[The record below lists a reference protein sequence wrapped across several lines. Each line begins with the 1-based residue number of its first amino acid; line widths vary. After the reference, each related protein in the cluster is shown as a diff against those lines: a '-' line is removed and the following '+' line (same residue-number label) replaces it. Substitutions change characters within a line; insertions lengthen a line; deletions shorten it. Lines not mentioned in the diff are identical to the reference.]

1 LTTIKSSLNTIEDSQ
16 PGGRVDMEDCI
27 FCRPSDFGTRKLAF
41 EDKKGYWYAVV
52 PREMG
57 TFGQVLLVVKKMKGE
72 IEHISDMSDPK
83 LLCDKDRLLSIITG
97 IHEISSRLTNSL
109 TDQRGRRV
117 QKVYVLTQCEG
128 KNCHLH
134 FQLLPRYEGDSI
146 GNEFLYACELEE
158 ARWQD
163 PPKLL
168 PSSRIARG
176 KELLKTFTDLLDEAS
191 FTYPKNLKSVIMNQ
205 AIQNLSQALEQF

>member
-1 LTTIKSSLNTIEDSQ
+1 
-16 PGGRVDMEDCI
+16 MEDCI
-27 FCRPSDFGTRKLAF
+27 FCRPSYFGTRKLAI

-83 LLCDKDRLLSIITG
+83 LLRDKDRLLSIITG
-97 IHEISSRLTNSL
+97 IHEISSRLTNRL

-117 QKVYVLTQCEG
+117 QKVYILTQCEE

-134 FQLLPRYEGDSI
+134 FQFLPRYEGDST

-163 PPKLL
+163 PPRLL

-176 KELLKTFTDLLDEAS
+176 KELLRTYADILDDKS
-191 FTYPKNLKSVIMNQ
+191 FTYPKKQKSMIMDQ
-205 AIQNLSQALEQF
+205 AIKKLSQAFERF